1 MEPVSEEME
10 EAASDTNAVSGA
22 AEKQSTKN
30 TTGNFRV
37 NMNVIVRVRPLQV
50 SLKKLGHCFFIHMY
64 MSLYVIVAIFY
75 RFAISKCCSCV
86 QQTF

>member
-30 TTGNFRV
+30 APGNFRV

-50 SLKKLGHCFFIHMY
+50 S
-64 MSLYVIVAIFY
+64 
-75 RFAISKCCSCV
+75 
-86 QQTF
+86 